1 MMWFVEEDIR
11 KILIELPSECSY
23 LDYKETPYLKSK
35 KHDFI
40 KDVVAMLNSPDSI
53 GQKKYIIFGVTND
66 KRLIGI
72 NDNQPDDNEYQNWAD
87 NIVPRPQIQT
97 GTITFNDK
105 LFGYVYLLD
114 TNECTVHEVKKSVS
128 GDENYKSVGKYS
140 VLQGQAFWRRGSRN
154 EIMMQID
161 REWLL
166 DHKTRETIHVIAP
179 GNIPPKGVIT
189 NIVTLLGAWA
199 ENRAGD
205 CNAVERIYG
214 KTYSI
219 FQQELR
225 NLYSNNQGFVSFSN
239 NVWSANSRIKL
250 LEYIATGLFDDQ
262 IDALHA
268 ITCDVISSTDPFL
281 NLVENNINSEINHQ
295 STKPENSYIYS
306 EVLRKSLFEFWAYAG
321 NHVDIF
327 LLLSRNKIGLC
338 IRDIVE
344 KIIYS
349 DSWKVLVTNSKM
361 LRYLA
366 ESFPIVFLNVIETAI
381 RDKKVG
387 LFSALRDDGRYNY
400 SREFAYSLS
409 EALGLLATYK
419 DYFTKAG
426 LCLVA
431 LCEQNE
437 VFLDRISI
445 IMLPWFP
452 QTEADLSVRRG
463 LLKAA
468 FADYSDI
475 AWKLILTL
483 LPHRRTSSY
492 PISKAKYLDPAN
504 LSENGASIKDYR
516 EEIAGLITL
525 ACHQAEG
532 NKGRLVD
539 LIPIMDDVSENS
551 RIEILNALK
560 KDYLCFSDSHR
571 YYIWLELKDFLSKH
585 RKYADAEWALDEE
598 QLLPIVELINEF
610 EKDISFPN
618 ERRLFRK
625 DQWELLEQKGNYNEE
640 KEKVFQAQIAAA
652 KKVSELAFESF
663 FDFLDKIEN
672 QRVLGT
678 CMANIE
684 KSEKMW
690 SRVLEIIEQPN
701 SPYAVFAS
709 AFLQEAYRENSGY
722 LASYL
727 TKADPERA
735 IRIYELLPITNDAI
749 SVLKKVPP
757 KIQEHYWKTVDTF
770 GMAVDDKTQEI
781 VIENFIEHERAND
794 ALNILYTVIE
804 IQKDKIPSE
813 TIANA
818 LIKCSEID
826 ETNISSY
833 IVKYLIYYVEE
844 SNIEE
849 NTKVEIEWKYLN
861 FFERE
866 RTFNAKAIYHKFDSD
881 PAEFMRVFS
890 LIYKGESND
899 EVPSFDAG
907 IYSLLNHWKV
917 VPGIQADGL
926 LDSDY
931 FKKWIADV
939 LAIAKKTNRADSVS
953 HYLGRILFHSPA
965 TRDGLF
971 IDKAVAELLNSDDKG
986 NMLSGYFVEAIDSR
1000 GIHTVDETGNVEF
1013 KLEEDYR
1020 EKALVME
1027 KEGFTRFANT
1037 LRAIARNYHDEALH
1051 NIEEARKWRESDNLN

>member
-1 MMWFVEEDIR
+1 MWFVEEDIR

-23 LDYKETPYLKSK
+23 LDYKETPYMKSK

-72 NDNQPDDNEYQNWAD
+72 NENQPDDNEYQNWAD

-105 LFGYVYLLD
+105 IFGYVYLLD
-114 TNECTVHEVKKSVS
+114 TNEYVVHEVKKSVS
-128 GDENYKSVGKYS
+128 GDENYKSVGKNS

-154 EIMMQID
+154 EIMMQTD

-166 DHKTRETIHVIAP
+166 DHITRETIHVIAP

-225 NLYSNNQGFVSFSN
+225 DLYSNNQGFVSFSN
-239 NVWSANSRIKL
+239 NVWSANSRIQL

-321 NHVDIF
+321 NHVDNF
-327 LLLSRNKIGLC
+327 SLLSRNKIGLC

-452 QTEADLSVRRG
+452 QTEADSSVRRG

-468 FADYSDI
+468 FVDYSDV

-504 LSENGASIKDYR
+504 ISEKGAIIKDYW
-516 EEIAGLITL
+516 EETAGLITL
-525 ACHQAEG
+525 ACIQAEG
-532 NKGRLVD
+532 NIERLVD
-539 LIPIMDDVSENS
+539 LIPVMDDVPENS
-551 RIEILNALK
+551 RIEILNVLK
-560 KDYLCFSDSHR
+560 KDFMGLSDSHR
-571 YYIWLELKDFLSKH
+571 YYIWLTLKDFLNKH
-585 RKYADAEWALDEE
+585 KKYANAEWALDEE
-598 QLLPIVELINEF
+598 QLLPIDELLNEF
-610 EKDISFPN
+610 EKDIYLPN

-652 KKVSELAFESF
+652 KKVSELAVESF

-684 KSEKMW
+684 TSEEMW
-690 SRVLEIIEQPN
+690 PRVLDVLEHPD
-701 SPYAVFAS
+701 SPYIVFAS
-709 AFLQEAYRENSGY
+709 SFLQEAYSEKRDY

-727 TKADPERA
+727 NKADPERA
-735 IRIYELLPITNDAI
+735 IRIYERLPITTDAI
-749 SVLKKVPP
+749 SVLKKTSPT
-757 KIQEHYWKTVDTF
+757 IQEHYWRNVDTI
-770 GMAVDDKTQEI
+770 GMAVDDKTRELI
-781 VIENFIEHERAND
+781 IENYIEHERIRD
-794 ALNILYTVIE
+794 ALSILYSAIE
-804 IQKDKIPSE
+804 IQKVNIPSE
-813 TIANA
+813 IVANA
-818 LIKCSEID
+818 LIKSSEID
-826 ETNISSY
+826 ETNNDSY
-833 IVKYLIYYVEE
+833 TVEYLINYVEE

-849 NTKVEIEWKYLN
+849 NRKVEIEWKYLDLL
-861 FFERE
+861 ERE
-866 RTFNAKAIYHKFDSD
+866 RTFSAKAIYRKFVSD

-890 LIYKGESND
+890 MIHKGESND
-899 EVPSFDAG
+899 KIPPFNTG
-907 IYSLLNHWKV
+907 IYSLLNHWKG
-917 VPGIQADGL
+917 VPGINADGL

-931 FKKWIADV
+931 LKKWVADV
-939 LAIAKKTNRADSVS
+939 LNIAEKTNRVESVR
-953 HYLGRILFHSPA
+953 HYLGKMLFHSPA
-965 TRDGLF
+965 AKEGLF
-971 IDKAVAELLNSDDKG
+971 IDKAIADLLNSDDKG
-986 NMLSGYFVEAIDSR
+986 DMLNGYFVEAIESR
-1000 GIHTVDETGNVEF
+1000 GGHIVDETGSVEF

-1051 NIEEARKWRESDNLN
+1051 NIEEAQKWKEKDGKMI